1 MVEHCAPAV
10 SSKRARVEPVNNAAS
25 ENRKLRNRLSQ
36 KAFRARQSLY
46 IKDLEKK
53 LEWASK
59 PESDQNAKLEETN
72 SILRGQLLDCHKKL
86 ESFQVTLKALADSV
100 AYALG
105 IEKTPLDIEPTAH
118 TNDDSDDA
126 EPDGPPAQDEGKN
139 EQNRQSGWTPDNEPS
154 LSSNFYDFSDIPAT
168 NVPPQNVQTL
178 RLSPKPRAS
187 QSNLHDKGNIENG
200 TLVTSNLPRLA
211 SNDLPHFSTRGIYN
225 PIHLT
230 ISSSYEQMMGT
241 VQYNSYLGNDS
252 LITQDQPLQINHTNS
267 AFSDHITVFENV
279 LRQKL
284 SKSTALIRSN
294 ESILNSAYIMLST
307 FICASWPAMT
317 TWHCATKAHV
327 PVTKVITYHV
337 NPTAATYA
345 DLVTNGAWLPTKIQM
360 SIPHPAIIDWI
371 PFPSLRDK
379 LILCHSA
386 NPCLDQIVCEIGNS
400 YVVES
405 DVSKLVMGTSAAT
418 GNIGVWDLVRSMSGG
433 TKESAFSSEDNVSWD
448 EICRASFE
456 LNKQMREGN
465 VLQGIAM
472 EPLATLPAPNVAA
485 LFNSKQ
491 LALSTFVALGMNQGV
506 AQYKLDSA
514 FFERHPELY
523 DGSAGIVANGT
534 RLRPSDHFPMRGPKL
549 LNEGILNCYRNLAA
563 WALDTGI

>member
-10 SSKRARVEPVNNAAS
+10 SSKKARVEPVNNAAS

-105 IEKTPLDIEPTAH
+105 IEKTPLDLEPTTHA
-118 TNDDSDDA
+118 NDDSDDA
-126 EPDGPPAQDEGKN
+126 EPEGPPAQDEGKN
-139 EQNRQSGWTPDNEPS
+139 EQNRQSEWTPNNEPS

-168 NVPPQNVQTL
+168 NVPSQNVQTL
-178 RLSPKPRAS
+178 RLSPKPRAP

-200 TLVTSNLPRLA
+200 TLVTGNLPRLA
-211 SNDLPHFSTRGIYN
+211 SNDLPHFSAREIYN
-225 PIHLT
+225 PTHLN

-267 AFSDHITVFENV
+267 ALSDHITVFENV

-284 SKSTALIRSN
+284 SKPTALIRSN

-345 DLVTNGAWLPTKIQM
+345 DLVTHGAWLPTKIQM
-360 SIPHPAIIDWI
+360 SIPHPAIIDWV

-400 YVVES
+400 YVVEA
-405 DVSKLVMGTSAAT
+405 DVSKLVMGTGAAT

-433 TKESAFSSEDNVSWD
+433 TKESAFSSEDNTSWD

-465 VLQGIAM
+465 VLQGITM

-534 RLRPSDHFPMRGPKL
+534 RLRPSDHFPMPGPRL
-549 LNEGILNCYRNLAA
+549 LNEGILNCYKNLAA

>member
-1 MVEHCAPAV
+1 MDEHCAPAV
-10 SSKRARVEPVNNAAS
+10 SSKKARVEPVNNAAS

-105 IEKTPLDIEPTAH
+105 IEKTPFDIEPTTHA
-118 TNDDSDDA
+118 NDDSDDA
-126 EPDGPPAQDEGKN
+126 EPDGPPVQDEVKN
-139 EQNRQSGWTPDNEPS
+139 EQNRQSEWTPDNEPS
-154 LSSNFYDFSDIPAT
+154 LSSNFYDFADIPAT
-168 NVPPQNVQTL
+168 NVPSQNVQTL
-178 RLSPKPRAS
+178 RLSPKPRAPP
-187 QSNLHDKGNIENG
+187 SNLHDKGNIENG

-211 SNDLPHFSTRGIYN
+211 SNDLPHFSAREIYN
-225 PIHLT
+225 PTHLT

-267 AFSDHITVFENV
+267 AFSDHITVFEHV

-307 FICASWPAMT
+307 FICAAWPAMT

-327 PVTKVITYHV
+327 PVAKVITYHV

-386 NPCLDQIVCEIGNS
+386 NPCLDQLVCEIGNS
-400 YVVES
+400 YVVEA
-405 DVSKLVMGTSAAT
+405 DVSKLVMGTSAST

-433 TKESAFSSEDNVSWD
+433 KKESAFSSEDNISWD

-465 VLQGIAM
+465 VLQGLTM

-523 DGSAGIVANGT
+523 DSSAGIVANGT
-534 RLRPSDHFPMRGPKL
+534 RLRPSDHFPMPGPKL